1 MTKKNT
7 VIDISKDAMCDIPN
21 DNDATKPVKEKKIR
35 AKKVKEILDSFKKT
49 SETIPETIPETDAE
63 LIVPEPSEPEPSE
76 PEPSEPEPPKPPEP
90 IIEEQINEEPKLRKV
105 LNLVQCDKC
114 GRKMTEKTLKY
125 SHVAICPANKKPED
139 INKPTR
145 TKKNKIETIE
155 LPIEQLEPV
164 TQAPIMP
171 LLRRQTSNTMVAR
184 QDRLNQKKEMF
195 KQMLVNAF

>member
-1 MTKKNT
+1 M
-7 VIDISKDAMCDIPN
+7 
-21 DNDATKPVKEKKIR
+21 
-35 AKKVKEILDSFKKT
+35 
-49 SETIPETIPETDAE
+49 
-63 LIVPEPSEPEPSE
+63 
-76 PEPSEPEPPKPPEP
+76 
-90 IIEEQINEEPKLRKV
+90 
-105 LNLVQCDKC
+105 
-114 GRKMTEKTLKY
+114 KY
-125 SHVAICPANKKPED
+125 SHAAICPANKKPED

-145 TKKNKIETIE
+145 TKKNKIDTIE